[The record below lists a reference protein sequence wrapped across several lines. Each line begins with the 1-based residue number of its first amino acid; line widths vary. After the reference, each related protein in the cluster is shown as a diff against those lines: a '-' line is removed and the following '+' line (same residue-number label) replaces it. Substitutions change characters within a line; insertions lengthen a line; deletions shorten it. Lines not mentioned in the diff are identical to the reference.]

1 MTGGGTT
8 GSPRVFRDREEAGR
22 ALAAALHGRVDRA
35 HALVLAI
42 PRGGVIVAAPV
53 ARALDAPLDV
63 VIPHKLGA
71 PHNPE
76 LAIGA
81 VAPGVRVLDERPHP
95 RPQRSRRA
103 TSRTRSPRRR
113 RRSNAGPTLYRDD
126 RPPPVFAGATAVV
139 VDDGVATGA
148 TVDGGA
154 AMGARAGFRARGVRG
169 ARRAGRPRSGCSRT
183 SATTSSSWRHR
194 VVPRRGGVVRPVRP
208 GRRTSRCWPC
218 CGTRREGVRDRARR
232 GVRRARDPFARV
244 LDPAAVREPRSPATT
259 CCSRCS

>member
-1 MTGGGTT
+1 MTDGRI

-22 ALAAALHGRVDRA
+22 ALAAAIHGRVDRA

-71 PHNPE
+71 PRNPE

-81 VAPGVRVLDERPHP
+81 VAPGVRVIDEGITRALNVADGYIEDEVAV
-95 RPQRSRRA
+95 QEAEIERRTA
-103 TSRTRSPRRR
+103 
-113 RRSNAGPTLYRDD
+113 LYRDD

-148 TVDGGA
+148 TSMA
-154 AMGARAGFRARGVRG
+154 ALRWARARGS
-169 ARRAGRPRSGCSRT
+169 ARVVFAAPVGPVAAIRLLAEECDDVVILETPRSFRAVGEWYDRFDQVT
-183 SATTSSSWRHR
+183 DEQVLA
-194 VVPRRGGVVRPVRP
+194 VL
-208 GRRTSRCWPC
+208 
-218 CGTRREGVRDRARR
+218 RDA
-232 GVRRARDPFARV
+232 
-244 LDPAAVREPRSPATT
+244 S
-259 CCSRCS
+259 

>member
-1 MTGGGTT
+1 MLVAARWRPQRGTGARDRREG

-81 VAPGVRVLDERPHP
+81 VAPGVRVLDEGLTRALSVPDDYIEDEVAA
-95 RPQRSRRA
+95 QEAEIERR
-103 TSRTRSPRRR
+103 T
-113 RRSNAGPTLYRDD
+113 TLYRDERQSSRVRRRHGCRGGRRRRHRRD
-126 RPPPVFAGATAVV
+126 
-139 VDDGVATGA
+139 
-148 TVDGGA
+148 VDGGA
-154 AMGARAGFRARGVRG
+154 ALGARPRFCASGVRG
-169 ARRAGRPRSGCSRT
+169 ARRAGRRAP
-183 SATTSSSWRHR
+183 A
-194 VVPRRGGVVRPVRP
+194 
-208 GRRTSRCWPC
+208 
-218 CGTRREGVRDRARR
+218 ARR
-232 GVRRARDPFARV
+232 RMRRRRHPGDAASFRAVGEWYDRFDQVTDEQVLAVLRDA
-244 LDPAAVREPRSPATT
+244 S
-259 CCSRCS
+259 